1 MQEFFSAKAEL
12 KGSEIGA
19 KLLFLSCNLAPKS
32 PLISKIPSC
41 FSRKPFL
48 DILMLADLI
57 YGPLLAFAMRL
68 RGIKVVHFT
77 TTHFSN
83 IPLAIMFRLLNG
95 QVMSTVHRFDL
106 DSYDI
111 FRRLFLTLYEK
122 LIFLIS
128 GKIIILSDDARVPAG
143 KKIVIPIAGYKQQVK
158 ESKKTAS
165 YDMFFGRIDDY
176 KGLEDILRL
185 AQELP
190 HLKFVV
196 AGNGY
201 SPFISDLRSLENV
214 TVINRFIAD
223 SELQGLFSGAR
234 LVLLPYK
241 SISQSA
247 VQILSYSYA
256 TPVVCYDVGN
266 LKEFIM
272 DGSTGYLVPDR
283 DYLAFKKVIE
293 SFDMHNLCGMSGNCI
308 SYFKSRFSDKVLY
321 DQYYE
326 LYSNT
331 LLGSS

>member
-1 MQEFFSAKAEL
+1 MQEFFRAKAEL

-19 KLLFLSCNLAPKS
+19 KLLFLSCNSAPES

-57 YGPLLAFAMRL
+57 YGPFLALALRL
-68 RGIKVVHFT
+68 RGVTVVHFT

-83 IPLAIMFRLLNG
+83 IPLAVIFRLLG
-95 QVMSTVHRFDL
+95 GRVMSTVHRFDL
-106 DSYDI
+106 DSYDT
-111 FRRLFLTLYEK
+111 FRRLLLTLYEK

-128 GKIIILSDDARVPAG
+128 GKIIILSDDARVPAA
-143 KKIVIPIAGYKQQVK
+143 KKVVIPMAGYKQQVN
-158 ESKKTAS
+158 EAKKTAS
-165 YDMFFGRIDDY
+165 YYMFFGRIDDY

-185 AQELP
+185 ARELP

-223 SELQGLFSGAR
+223 SELEDLFSGAR

-266 LKEFIM
+266 LKEFII
-272 DGSTGYLVPDR
+272 DGITGCLVPDG
-283 DYLAFKKVIE
+283 DYLAFRKAIE
-293 SFDMHNLCGMSGNCI
+293 SFDMNNLCEMSGNCI
-308 SYFKSRFSDKVLY
+308 SYFNTRFSDEILY
-321 DQYYE
+321 DQYKE
-326 LYSNT
+326 FYSNT
-331 LLGSS
+331 LFRSN